1 MCVIDVSLFEC
12 GDYSLQV
19 RGQPCSNAIS
29 RGPCSRPDVNSIIP
43 RDRSCVRCIYV
54 RSLET
59 LIAINESMLRWEK
72 KCATEA
78 TTSLIRIAREG
89 ILSPVA
95 IEEHERTIRDMK
107 AKLEDLRI
115 AQKLPLLFTE
125 GTDLTRRS
133 QMLSIM
139 KFQAEEMRSVLL
151 ADDD

>member
-1 MCVIDVSLFEC
+1 MCAIDVSMFEC

-19 RGQPCSNAIS
+19 QGQPCSNAIS
-29 RGPCSRPDVNSIIP
+29 RGPCSQPDVKSIIP

-89 ILSPVA
+89 ILSPAA
-95 IEEHERTIRDMK
+95 IEDHERTIQDMK
-107 AKLEDLRI
+107 AKLEDLRV
-115 AQKLPLLFTE
+115 AQRLPLLFTE
-125 GTDLTRRS
+125 GTDLSRRS
-133 QMLSIM
+133 QMLAIM
-139 KFQAEEMRSVLL
+139 KFQAKEMRSVLL
-151 ADDD
+151 ADED

>member
-1 MCVIDVSLFEC
+1 
-12 GDYSLQV
+12 
-19 RGQPCSNAIS
+19 
-29 RGPCSRPDVNSIIP
+29 
-43 RDRSCVRCIYV
+43 
-54 RSLET
+54 
-59 LIAINESMLRWEK
+59 MLRWEK